1 MLKDF
6 KTEWNAIW
14 KISDGLQT
22 GVEIKDS
29 KTTIPDQI
37 RLLKAEVT
45 TYQQLVDA
53 CGSVK
58 KGDDPIALLAKIEES
73 FIAVQTIEEVLL
85 TLIDLQIDANKTA
98 PKGALMRPSSYPSTL
113 YNPTLEKLGTELSS
127 VVAAMQAD
135 LLAAG
140 LNTEVETAQENMAGV
155 SIKPKVTE
163 AKFTAPSWF
172 KTK

>member
-1 MLKDF
+1 
-6 KTEWNAIW
+6 
-14 KISDGLQT
+14 
-22 GVEIKDS
+22 
-29 KTTIPDQI
+29 
-37 RLLKAEVT
+37 
-45 TYQQLVDA
+45 
-53 CGSVK
+53 
-58 KGDDPIALLAKIEES
+58 
-73 FIAVQTIEEVLL
+73 
-85 TLIDLQIDANKTA
+85 
-98 PKGALMRPSSYPSTL
+98 MRPSSYPSTL

-140 LNTEVETAQENMAGV
+140 LNTEVKTAQENMAGV